1 MVHQRDRKIQ
11 FAFDKENFIKQFVL
25 LHLILSSLQKV
36 RIAKIGLCS
45 FLVDGGKGKTGGQ
58 EDEESQISARQV
70 AAAPLPTD
78 RQGACSARSRLFL
91 GT

>member
-1 MVHQRDRKIQ
+1 MKVIEILEEQICACVLQRPVRGG
-11 FAFDKENFIKQFVL
+11 F
-25 LHLILSSLQKV
+25 QKV